1 MYCSIPHYLT
11 PDDIVILVSNE
22 RINIPSM
29 IRVDTVNT
37 GIDSNGKRIVF
48 NKNNIR
54 KIINNT
60 DIVYDIDASMKDYIY
75 EDDPNRY
82 TYRD

>member
-37 GIDSNGKRIVF
+37 GIDSNGKRVVF

-82 TYRD
+82 AYRD